1 MFGLVPH
8 LLSSIAAF
16 LFPVFASY
24 KALKSSDPAQLTPWL
39 MYWVVLSCGLLIESW
54 LDWVLFWV
62 PLYSYA
68 RLLFLLYL
76 VLPQTQ
82 GARFL
87 YESYVHPFLEDNET
101 HIEQFIA
108 DAHDRLKAA
117 GMSYLK
123 QAIEFVK
130 TNILGMPPSEPA
142 PEQPPAS
149 AAPQSY
155 TQSLLAR
162 FNVPTART
170 NAGASDLYNF
180 LAGAVAA
187 AASAANAATS
197 SSGPTAAA
205 AGAAAG
211 ARGDDASSGDTV
223 SAATTTSGLNLSSF
237 VPSNLTGA
245 GEKVA
250 FIATQR
256 ERLNAVLGALD
267 REARALDR
275 EATVR
280 EDRDE
285 DRHQDRDEGGL
296 GVREEPRTRRPSSSS
311 GGFGEMN
318 RNRSESEFE
327 KVEAESGAED
337 EDGGVRRRPA
347 PSGGTGSWLPF
358 GWRGAGDGGSGGG
371 TPTGQDGR
379 QGRSSGIDADL

>member
-8 LLSSIAAF
+8 LLSSLAAF

-39 MYWVVLSCGLLIESW
+39 MYWVVLSCGLLVESW
-54 LDWVLFWV
+54 LDWILFWV
-62 PLYSYA
+62 PFYSYA

-87 YESYVHPFLEDNET
+87 YETYVHPFLEDNET

-117 GMSYLK
+117 GISYVK
-123 QAIEFVK
+123 HAIELIK
-130 TNILGMPPSEPA
+130 TGILGMPPSEPE
-142 PEQPPAS
+142 PEQAPAS

-162 FNVPTART
+162 FNVPSPARA
-170 NAGASDLYNF
+170 NAGATDLYNLF
-180 LAGAVAA
+180 AGAIAA
-187 AASAANAATS
+187 AANAATS
-197 SSGPTAAA
+197 SSGPAA
-205 AGAAAG
+205 
-211 ARGDDASSGDTV
+211 ARGDDVS
-223 SAATTTSGLNLSSF
+223 SAATTSGANLSSL
-237 VPSNLTGA
+237 VPPNLTGA
-245 GEKVA
+245 GKMT

-280 EDRDE
+280 ADRDG
-285 DRHQDRDEGGL
+285 DDEAGAGTTAQ
-296 GVREEPRTRRPSSSS
+296 GDARTRRPSNSS
-311 GGFGEMN
+311 GGFAEIN
-318 RNRSESEFE
+318 RSRSESEFE
-327 KVEAESGAED
+327 KVEAESGAEEEG
-337 EDGGVRRRPA
+337 EDGRVRRRA
-347 PSGGTGSWLPF
+347 AAGGGAGSWIPF
-358 GWRGAGDGGSGGG
+358 GWGGDVGSTGD
-371 TPTGQDGR
+371 TSTGQDGR
-379 QGRSSGIDADL
+379 QGRSSGVDADL